1 MDFMEIVRKR
11 YSVRKYTEE
20 PVGDDLLALILEAGR
35 LAPTG
40 ANYQPQRLI
49 VIRQKDGLER
59 LKKGANVY
67 GAPLAILICADHDDV
82 WKRRYDGKTLT
93 DIDTS
98 IVTTHMMLEA
108 TELGLG
114 TLWVCHFDPE
124 IVRTEFGLPAHLEPV
139 HILAV
144 GYAHEKAREVRP
156 RTTRKPMEE
165 TVWYERYEVKAA
177 E

>member
-1 MDFMEIVRKR
+1 MDFMDIVRTR
-11 YSVRKYTEE
+11 HSVRKYTEE
-20 PVGDDLLALILEAGR
+20 PVADDQLALILEAGR

-40 ANYQPQRLI
+40 ANFQPQRLI
-49 VIRQKDGLER
+49 VIRSRDGLER
-59 LKKGANVY
+59 LRKGANVY
-67 GAPLAILICADHDDV
+67 GAPLAILVCADHDDV

-114 TLWVCHFDPE
+114 TLWVCAFDPAV
-124 IVRTEFGLPAHLEPV
+124 VRREFDLPAHLEPIS
-139 HILAV
+139 ILAV
-144 GYAHEKAREVRP
+144 GHAHEREADVRP
-156 RTTRKPMEE
+156 RTTRKPLEE
-165 TVWYERYEVKAA
+165 TVWYERYQERGA

>member
-11 YSVRKYTEE
+11 FSVRKYTEE
-20 PVGDDLLALILEAGR
+20 PVTEEQLALILEAGR

-59 LKKGANVY
+59 LRKGANVY
-67 GAPLAILICADHDDV
+67 GAPLAILVCADHDDV
-82 WKRRYDGKTLT
+82 WKRRFDGKTLT

-114 TLWVCHFDPE
+114 TLWVCAFDPDV
-124 IVRTEFGLPAHLEPV
+124 VRREFDLPAHLEP
-139 HILAV
+139 INLLAV
-144 GYAHEKAREVRP
+144 GHTHEKAADVRP
-156 RTTRKPMEE
+156 RTTRKPLEE
-165 TVWYERYEVKAA
+165 TVWYERYQERTA

>member
-11 YSVRKYTEE
+11 FSVRKYTEE
-20 PVGDDLLALILEAGR
+20 PVTDEQLALILEAGR
-35 LAPTG
+35 LAP
-40 ANYQPQRLI
+40 
-49 VIRQKDGLER
+49 
-59 LKKGANVY
+59 
-67 GAPLAILICADHDDV
+67 LAILVCADHDDV
-82 WKRRYDGKTLT
+82 WKRRFDGKTLT

-124 IVRTEFGLPAHLEPV
+124 IVRTEFGLPAHLEPE

-156 RTTRKPMEE
+156 RTTRKPLEE
-165 TVWYERYEVKAA
+165 TVWYERYEETAA